1 MQSDEPNVR
10 KYVIGESWMNTGS
23 DRFLRSDA
31 ELQDGATNQ
40 IQPGGGRRT
49 LSWPKAIVFSIL
61 PILFLLLIGEGG
73 LRVYSWYFRTA
84 YERYNAST
92 GRLELVPNLQVKIPG
107 GPSIRIN
114 SKGFVG
120 VEFADVK
127 PAGSYRVF
135 TLGDS
140 CTFAG
145 DWDVSYSAFLGG
157 MLNADGQRYEVIN
170 AGIEGY
176 NSEYALGRIRDDIL
190 KYDPDLVTIY
200 IGWNDLMKVSPSNMS
215 SSGRVTWL
223 GAALNHSYLYKGLS
237 KVMFF
242 QIRPMLM
249 QPGLTGDESEY
260 HVFDQFVPATYEE
273 NVSAMVALL
282 RERNVR
288 VLLLTRPTVL
298 TRNMS
303 AEDLRAQHVFFP
315 FFPEAYSVPW
325 LLSLH
330 DAYNNSVRRLA
341 ERLQV
346 PLVDLDE
353 IFNQRNKRPLF
364 WDTMHPSDEG
374 HQVIAEVLA
383 PRIRALTTH

>member
-1 MQSDEPNVR
+1 M
-10 KYVIGESWMNTGS
+10 KTGS
-23 DRFLRSDA
+23 ESSLRSEA
-31 ELQDGATNQ
+31 ELQKGAANQ
-40 IQPGGGRRT
+40 VEPGGERRT

-61 PILFLLLIGEGG
+61 PVLFLLLIGEGG

-84 YERYNAST
+84 YERYNTST

-107 GPSIRIN
+107 GPNIRIN

-127 PAGSYRVF
+127 PSGTYRVF
-135 TLGDS
+135 AVGDS

-145 DWDVSYSAFLGG
+145 DWDVSYSAFLAK

-215 SSGRVTWL
+215 SSGRVSWL

-242 QIRPMLM
+242 YVRPVLM
-249 QPGLTGDESEY
+249 QPGLTGEESEY

-298 TRNMS
+298 TRNMTI
-303 AEDLRAQHVFFP
+303 EDLRSQHVFFP
-315 FFPEAYSVPW
+315 FFPEAYSVPR

-341 ERLQV
+341 DRLHI
-346 PLVDLDE
+346 PLVDLDK
-353 IFNQRNKRPLF
+353 IFDQHNKRPLF
-364 WDTMHPSDEG
+364 WDTMHPSPEG
-374 HQVIAEVLA
+374 HQVIADALA
-383 PRIRALTTH
+383 PKILELAAQ

>member
-1 MQSDEPNVR
+1 MNIGTDSRSQSDGAPQ
-10 KYVIGESWMNTGS
+10 
-23 DRFLRSDA
+23 DR
-31 ELQDGATNQ
+31 ATNQ
-40 IQPGGGRRT
+40 AQLGAGRRT
-49 LSWPKAIVFSIL
+49 LSWPKAVVFSIL
-61 PILFLLLIGEGG
+61 PVLFLLLIGEGG

-84 YERYNAST
+84 YERYNVST
-92 GRLELVPNLQVKIPG
+92 GRLELVPNLQVTIPG
-107 GPSIRIN
+107 GPRIRIN

-120 VEFADVK
+120 GEFSDVK
-127 PAGSYRVF
+127 PAGVHRVF
-135 TLGDS
+135 AVGDS

-145 DWDVSYSAFLGG
+145 DWDISYSAFLGKL
-157 MLNADGQRYEVIN
+157 LNADGRRFEVIN

-176 NSEYALGRIRDDIL
+176 NSEYALGRLKDDIL

-215 SSGRVTWL
+215 SSGQVSWL
-223 GAALNHSYLYKGLS
+223 GEALNHSYLYKGLS

-242 QIRPMLM
+242 YVRPLLM
-249 QPGLTGDESEY
+249 KPGLTGDESEL
-260 HVFDQFVPATYEE
+260 HVFDRFVPATYEE
-273 NVSAMVALL
+273 NVSAMVTLL

-298 TRNMS
+298 VPKMS
-303 AEDLRAQHVFFP
+303 AEDLRTQNVFFP
-315 FFPEAYSVPW
+315 FFPEAYSVPR

-341 ERLQV
+341 ERMQV

-364 WDTMHPSDEG
+364 WDTMHPSAEG
-374 HQVIAEVLA
+374 HQVIADVLV
-383 PRIRALTTH
+383 PRVLELTAH

>member
-1 MQSDEPNVR
+1 
-10 KYVIGESWMNTGS
+10 MNTGPDPPLQS
-23 DRFLRSDA
+23 DTD
-31 ELQDGATNQ
+31 LQEGVVNQ
-40 IQPGGGRRT
+40 AQPEGGRRS
-49 LSWPKAIVFSIL
+49 LAWPKTVVFSIL
-61 PILFLLLIGEGG
+61 PVLFLLLIGEGG
-73 LRVYSWYFRTA
+73 LRLYSWYFRTA
-84 YERYNAST
+84 YERYNVST
-92 GRLELVPNLQVKIPG
+92 GRIELVPNLEVKSPG
-107 GPSIRIN
+107 GRRIRIN

-127 PAGSYRVF
+127 PAGIYRVF
-135 TLGDS
+135 TVGDS

-157 MLNADGQRYEVIN
+157 MLNVDGQRYEVIN

-237 KVMFF
+237 KVVFF
-242 QIRPMLM
+242 YIRPILM
-249 QPGLTGDESEY
+249 PPGLSGKASEY
-260 HVFDQFVPATYEE
+260 HVFDQFVPAEYEE

-288 VLLLTRPTVL
+288 VLLFTRPTVL

-303 AEDLRAQHVFFP
+303 AEDLKAEHVFFP
-315 FFPEAYSVPW
+315 YFSEAYSAPR

-330 DAYNNSVRRLA
+330 DAYNNSIRRIA
-341 ERLQV
+341 ARMRV
-346 PLVDLDE
+346 PIVDLDE
-353 IFNQRNKRPLF
+353 VFNRQDKRTLF
-364 WDTMHPSDEG
+364 WDTMHPNKEG
-374 HQVIAEVLA
+374 HELIATVLA
-383 PRIRALTTH
+383 PRIRELLAQ

>member
-1 MQSDEPNVR
+1 MPKMTDQAQPE
-10 KYVIGESWMNTGS
+10 
-23 DRFLRSDA
+23 
-31 ELQDGATNQ
+31 GARQTPCWQ
-40 IQPGGGRRT
+40 KTVAFSLLP
-49 LSWPKAIVFSIL
+49 VF
-61 PILFLLLIGEGG
+61 FLLLIGEGG

-92 GRLELVPNLQVKIPG
+92 GRLELVPNLQVELPG
-107 GPSIRIN
+107 GSRIRTN

-127 PAGSYRVF
+127 PAGFYRVF
-135 TLGDS
+135 AVGDS

-145 DWDVSYSAFLGG
+145 DWDASYSAFLEWK
-157 MLNADGQRYEVIN
+157 LNAHGRKYEVIN

-200 IGWNDLMKVSPSNMS
+200 IGWNDLMKMRPSNMS

-223 GAALNHSYLYKGLS
+223 GAALNDSYLYKGLS
-237 KVMFF
+237 KVVFF
-242 QIRPMLM
+242 YIRPLLM
-249 QPGLTGDESEY
+249 PPGLAGDESEY
-260 HVFDQFVPATYEE
+260 HVFDRFVPTTYEE

-282 RERNVR
+282 RERSVR

-303 AEDLRAQHVFFP
+303 AEDLKAQHVFFP
-315 FFPEAYSVPW
+315 YFPEAYGIPQ

-330 DAYNNSVRRLA
+330 HAYNNSIRRLA
-341 ERLQV
+341 ARLQV
-346 PLVDLDE
+346 PIVDLDE
-353 IFNQRNKRPLF
+353 AFDRRDKRTLF
-364 WDTMHPSDEG
+364 WDTMHPSRKG
-374 HQVIAEVLA
+374 HELIATVLA
-383 PRIRALTTH
+383 PRVRELLAQ